1 MNTSLSFVHVYQRPS
16 SLDAPTLLLLHG
28 TGGDEH
34 DLLPLAPV
42 ILPGAGVL
50 SPRGRVLEGSMP
62 RFFRRLAPGVF
73 DLDDLRIRTAEL
85 GAFVSEAAGIYEF
98 DPGRVVAVGMSNGA
112 NIAASLILTSPRVL
126 KAAVL
131 FRGMVPMEPAH
142 RPDAT
147 GLSVYVSGA
156 RRDELVAAADTERL
170 ASLLRSVGA
179 DVTLQWDAGGHALTR
194 EAVDGAAEWARGVVT
209 SW

>member
-1 MNTSLSFVHVYQRPS
+1 
-16 SLDAPTLLLLHG
+16 
-28 TGGDEH
+28 
-34 DLLPLAPV
+34 
-42 ILPGAGVL
+42 
-50 SPRGRVLEGSMP
+50 
-62 RFFRRLAPGVF
+62 
-73 DLDDLRIRTAEL
+73 
-85 GAFVSEAAGIYEF
+85 
-98 DPGRVVAVGMSNGA
+98 MSNGA